1 MKPNVV
7 QYVKYVCGGTL
18 PPSLQDWVRAD
29 LVGPGATRRYLI
41 RGVIP
46 LVPLLTLFLLIPG
59 PRWIIFAMMLLLLI
73 PYVYFLVALTYVY
86 RRHRLLSHGLD
97 PALLSQRETQ
107 RRRRERED
115 YERRFGR

>member
-1 MKPNVV
+1 MKPTFV
-7 QYVKYVCGGTL
+7 QYLKYVCGGTL
-18 PPSLQDWVRAD
+18 PPALRDWVRAD
-29 LVGPGATRRYLI
+29 LVV
-41 RGVIP
+41 RGIIP
-46 LVPLLTLFLLIPG
+46 LVPLLAMFLLIPG